1 MHRMYGFRNSSS
13 PYVINSNL
21 YNRITVRC
29 FYSCRHIPQLF
40 YLQPHPARSKHMC
53 RWYQKFVHNI
63 LTLLLDPQAFSPR
76 PLSFPSLSCS
86 LTLKKAGNLLDA
98 FCLCRHIPFLYYLYY
113 IFFPCSLVLFLNI
126 GHNSCCRRN

>member
-21 YNRITVRC
+21 YIRILVTVRC
-29 FYSCRHIPQLF
+29 FHSCRHIPQLF

-63 LTLLLDPQAFSPR
+63 LTLLLDPQALCPR
-76 PLSFPSLSCS
+76 PLSFPNLSCS
-86 LTLKKAGNLLDA
+86 LTLKKQAICWMLSVYVDTFHFSTTSITFSFHVLL
-98 FCLCRHIPFLYYLYY
+98 
-113 IFFPCSLVLFLNI
+113 FFSKYWT
-126 GHNSCCRRN
+126 

>member
-1 MHRMYGFRNSSS
+1 MHRMYGFRNCSS

-21 YNRITVRC
+21 YIRILVTVRC
-29 FYSCRHIPQLF
+29 FHSCRHIPNSSISNPIPPVQNTCVGGIKSLF
-40 YLQPHPARSKHMC
+40 ITSLRFCWIPKH
-53 RWYQKFVHNI
+53 F
-63 LTLLLDPQAFSPR
+63 APR

-113 IFFPCSLVLFLNI
+113 IFFPCSLGVFF
-126 GHNSCCRRN
+126 